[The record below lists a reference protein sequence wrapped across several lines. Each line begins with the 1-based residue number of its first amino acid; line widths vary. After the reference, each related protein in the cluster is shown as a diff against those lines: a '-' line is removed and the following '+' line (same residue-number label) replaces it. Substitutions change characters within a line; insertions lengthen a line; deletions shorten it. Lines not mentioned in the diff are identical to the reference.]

1 MHNSVVSARFSHH
14 SLPAQQQATMDE
26 QTNEFFNPPEAD
38 FTGGFASPPADDS
51 QIGDVYYGDEQTGE
65 FFNPPAAVDELAAA
79 TGGEADGNG
88 HAIILGEAPPVD
100 AADASMGFAAA
111 ASNTNTLI
119 EDVDD
124 EDDADPA
131 ASAAALV
138 PAESSPM
145 AKWNDEW
152 QTTLLSRKD
161 DENAAKASQLEA
173 AQNEIAAF
181 QAEREKRR
189 ESRMAKNRS
198 DEQDKLEA
206 IEADL
211 ENDNSWQR
219 VVKMVELNQDGGEG
233 SADTGRMKDV
243 LVLLKNEPG
252 RADALTV

>member
-1 MHNSVVSARFSHH
+1 
-14 SLPAQQQATMDE
+14 MDE

-65 FFNPPAAVDELAAA
+65 FFNPPAAVDEPAAA

-131 ASAAALV
+131 ASAAWF
-138 PAESSPM
+138 PPNPRP
-145 AKWNDEW
+145 WPNG
-152 QTTLLSRKD
+152 TTN